1 MTAPGA
7 RYEAMQQGIQHYAS
21 DKPCKR
27 GHWSLRVT
35 GSGSCVEC
43 RRIKEKERYD
53 ANPLKAIQH
62 TKKFYYAN
70 QEKIVEKARLYR
82 LTESPEK
89 RAARLEQAKLKARVW
104 RANNPKHRN
113 ALTTA
118 HKKVVKQRTP
128 AWADLQKI
136 VEFYKNCPE
145 GYQVDHI
152 IPLRGKKV
160 SGLHVVEN
168 LQYLTAKENRNKS
181 NYYEVL

>member
-7 RYEAMQQGIQHYAS
+7 RYEAKQQGMPHYTS
-21 DKPCKR
+21 NKPCKR
-27 GHWSLRVT
+27 GHFDLRITAT
-35 GSGSCVEC
+35 GTCTEC

-53 ANPLKAIQH
+53 ANPEK
-62 TKKFYYAN
+62 TKEQTRRKYYAN
-70 QEKIVEKARLYR
+70 QEAIVERARTDR
-82 LTESPEK
+82 LTEPPEK
-89 RAARLEQAKLKARVW
+89 RSARLEQAKLKARIW
-104 RANNPKHRN
+104 RANNVKHHL

-118 HKKVVKQRTP
+118 HKKAIKQRTP
-128 AWADLQKI
+128 SWADLQKI

-160 SGLHVVEN
+160 SGLHIVEN

-181 NYYEVL
+181 NYYEVS

>member
-7 RYEAMQQGIQHYAS
+7 RYEAMQQGLKHYVAE
-21 DKPCKR
+21 KPCKR
-27 GHWSLRVT
+27 GHFSLRITNT
-35 GSGSCVEC
+35 GTCIEC
-43 RRIKEKERYD
+43 RRIKETERYYVNPNKTK
-53 ANPLKAIQH
+53 ANTRRK
-62 TKKFYYAN
+62 YYAHR
-70 QEKIVEKARLYR
+70 EKIVEKARISR
-82 LTESPEK
+82 ATESPEK

-104 RANNPKHRN
+104 RANNPKHHN

-128 AWADLQKI
+128 AWANLQKI

-181 NYYEVL
+181 NYYEVS

>member
-7 RYEAMQQGIQHYAS
+7 RYEAKQQGIQHYAS

-35 GSGSCVEC
+35 GSGSCIEC
-43 RRIKEKERYD
+43 RKDLERNRYY
-53 ANPLKAIQH
+53 ANPDKSKVATH
-62 TKKFYYAN
+62 RKYYAN
-70 QEKIVEKARLYR
+70 QEKIVEKARIFR
-82 LTESPEK
+82 ATESSEK

-104 RANNPKHRN
+104 RANNVKHHL

-118 HKKVVKQRTP
+118 HKKAIKQRTP
-128 AWADLQKI
+128 AWANLQKI

-181 NYYEVL
+181 NYYEVS

>member
-1 MTAPGA
+1 MTTPGP
-7 RYEAMQQGIQHYAS
+7 RYEAMQQGLKHYTS
-21 DKPCKR
+21 NKPCKR
-27 GHWSLRVT
+27 GHVVLRITAT
-35 GSGSCVEC
+35 GTCTEC

-53 ANPLKAIQH
+53 ANPQKAIQQ
-62 TKKFYYAN
+62 TKKFYYKN
-70 QEKIVEKARLYR
+70 QQAVQERARLDR
-82 LTESPEK
+82 LTEPPEK

-104 RANNPKHRN
+104 RANNVKHHL

-118 HKKVVKQRTP
+118 HKKAIKQRTP
-128 AWADLQKI
+128 AWANLQKI

-181 NYYEVL
+181 NYYEVS

>member
-1 MTAPGA
+1 MTARGA
-7 RYEAMQQGIQHYAS
+7 RYEAMQQGLKHYMTNL
-21 DKPCKR
+21 PCNR
-27 GHWSLRVT
+27 GHLGLRITAT
-35 GSGSCVEC
+35 GTCAEC
-43 RRIKEKERYD
+43 RRMKEMERYYSNIPKIRE
-53 ANPLKAIQH
+53 ATRKH
-62 TKKFYYAN
+62 YYAH
-70 QEKIVEKARLYR
+70 QEKIVEKARVAR
-82 LTESPEK
+82 ATESPEK
-89 RAARLEQAKLKARVW
+89 RAARLERAKLKARIW
-104 RANNPKHRN
+104 RANNPKHHN

-128 AWADLQKI
+128 AWANLQKI

-181 NYYEVL
+181 NYYEVS

>member
-7 RYEAMQQGIQHYAS
+7 RYEAMQKGLKHYMTHN
-21 DKPCKR
+21 PCKR
-27 GHWSLRVT
+27 GHLSLRIT
-35 GSGSCVEC
+35 DSGKCTEC
-43 RRIKEKERYD
+43 RRLKEKERYN
-53 ANPLKAIQH
+53 ANPQKAIQQ
-62 TKKFYYAN
+62 TKKFYYKN
-70 QEKIVEKARLYR
+70 QQAMQERARLDR
-82 LTESPEK
+82 LTEPPEK
-89 RAARLEQAKLKARVW
+89 RAARLEQAKIKARLW
-104 RANNPKHRN
+104 RKNNPKHHN

-128 AWADLQKI
+128 GWASLQKI
-136 VEFYKNCPE
+136 VEFYKNCPD

-181 NYYEVL
+181 NYYEVS